1 MPGAQKGASILRS
14 LSPTEALLF
23 GFFGLLLIISTIGI
37 VWKINESLIEEV
49 PVAGGSLTEGISAVP
64 RFINPLLAFS
74 SADRDLSL
82 LIYAGLLK
90 KNSQGEIILELA
102 KDYQI
107 SEEGTLYTFTLKDD
121 LYFHDG
127 IPVTADDVVFTV
139 ERVQDDRLQSPKRA
153 NWTGIQVEK
162 INDRTVA
169 FRLEEPFAP
178 FLETLTLGILPMHI
192 WGNVEVEQTPFSQR
206 NIEPIGA
213 GPYQIDNIIRRDGGT
228 PSSYI
233 LSSFENYALGK
244 PYISRITFRIYEN
257 ENDLIEAYRNGE
269 IESLSGISTEIAR
282 KIMDD
287 NVRIET
293 PALSRIFG
301 IFFNQNDAPL
311 FTDSAFRHAL
321 EASIDKEALID
332 EIFSGFATAA
342 DNPFPQYFM
351 TTQPRTN
358 DAEESDSDDETE
370 EEEEEEE
377 DLEEVVSEDLP
388 NAEEILDDGGW
399 DFDVDKNLWTK
410 GSGDDIKESSFTL
423 TTGNLPELVEIARFI
438 SREWE
443 KIGIKTE
450 LVFLDPEELRE
461 TAVRPREYEALLF
474 GQVIDRP
481 VDLYAFWHSSQRN
494 DPGLNLALYANVD
507 ADRALSA
514 LRTEIDPAEVG
525 KLIEDFS
532 QEIREDRPAIF
543 LYLPDLIYVLPAKIK
558 GVELSYLK
566 DTSLRFSEV
575 ENWFI
580 ETNRQWSFFKQNR

>member
-23 GFFGLLLIISTIGI
+23 GFFGLILIISMIGI
-37 VWKINESLIEEV
+37 VWQINESLIEEV
-49 PVAGGSLTEGISAVP
+49 PIAGGSLTEGISTVP

-74 SADRDLSL
+74 NADRDLSL

-90 KNSQGEIILELA
+90 KNSQGEIIPELA
-102 KDYQI
+102 KDYQV
-107 SEEGTLYTFTLKDD
+107 SEEGTLYTFTLKDN

-162 INDRTVA
+162 VDDKTVT
-169 FRLEEPFAP
+169 FLLEEPFAP
-178 FLETLTLGILPMHI
+178 FLETLTLGILPRHI
-192 WGNVEVEQTPFSQR
+192 WENVDVEQIPFSQR

-233 LSSFENYALGK
+233 LSSFENYALGR

-257 ENDLIEAYRNGE
+257 EQELVDAYKNGE
-269 IESLSGISTEIAR
+269 IESLSGISTQIA
-282 KIMDD
+282 KDLSDD

-293 PALSRIFG
+293 PALSRVFG
-301 IFFNQNDAPL
+301 IFFNQNDAPV
-311 FTDSAFRHAL
+311 FTDSAFRQAL
-321 EASIDKEALID
+321 EASIDKEALIK

-351 TTQPRTN
+351 TPQSRTN
-358 DAEESDSDDETE
+358 DAEESDSDDEAE
-370 EEEEEEE
+370 EDEEE
-377 DLEEVVSEDLP
+377 DSEEVLGEDLP
-388 NAEEILDDGGW
+388 SAEEILDDGGW

-450 LVFLDPEELRE
+450 LIFLDPETLRE
-461 TAVRPREYEALLF
+461 AAVRPREYEALLF

-514 LRTEIDPAEVG
+514 LRTEINPVEVG
-525 KLIEDFS
+525 RLIEEFS
-532 QEIREDRPAIF
+532 EEIRDDRPAIF
-543 LYLPDLIYVLPAKIK
+543 LYLPDLIYVLPAKVK
-558 GVELSYLK
+558 GVELSYLRE
-566 DTSLRFSEV
+566 TSLRFSEV

-580 ETNRQWSFFKQNR
+580 ETNRQWSFFRQNR